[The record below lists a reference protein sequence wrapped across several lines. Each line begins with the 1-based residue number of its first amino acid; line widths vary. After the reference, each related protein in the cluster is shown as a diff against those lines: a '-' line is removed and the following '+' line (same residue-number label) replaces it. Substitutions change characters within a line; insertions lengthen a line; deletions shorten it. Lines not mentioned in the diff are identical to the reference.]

1 MLPGF
6 VRPWTGCL
14 FIILAKQQFLLGTN
28 SLVLA
33 FSRQFWMVRPR
44 TWAFAVVCGY
54 WSTTRLYQAFFI
66 IFADVTLDVVFAGAW
81 G

>member
-44 TWAFAVVCGY
+44 TWAFAVVCSY
-54 WSTTRLYQAFFI
+54 WSATGLDQTLFI
-66 IFADVTLDVVFAGAW
+66 IFADVALDVVFSRSG